1 MMDFEGGEQTIMC
14 WHHEKGN
21 QASVIVLSNRA

>member
-1 MMDFEGGEQTIMC
+1 MIDFEEANKLSCVGID
-14 WHHEKGN
+14 EKGN